1 MAKKPTKQKPKDEY
15 GLTKVERAFADSYLL
30 TGNKQASAIAAGVK
44 KANAGV
50 YANRMLKN
58 VMVQQYINNRGKKLA
73 EKMENDWELTVERV
87 LRELA
92 ASALFDPAKMYDE
105 NGELLAPNKMDEMTR
120 RALAGIDVRELYDK
134 EGALVGYAKKVRVN
148 PKINALELA
157 GRHLA
162 MWGEKDSGALS
173 VLNINIITNQNQL
186 DNPPADQG
194 KVIEHE
200 SSQSIL

>member
-1 MAKKPTKQKPKDEY
+1 MGKKKGDSAKTDEY
-15 GLTKVERAFADSYLL
+15 GLTPLQRAFADNYLL
-30 TGNKQASAIAAGVK
+30 TGNKKGSAIKAGVK
-44 KANAGV
+44 PANAGV
-50 YANRMLKN
+50 YATRMLKN
-58 VMVQQYINNRGKKLA
+58 VTVQQYINKRGEKMA
-73 EKMENDWELTVERV
+73 AKMENEWELTVERV

-105 NGELLAPNKMDEMTR
+105 NGELLPPNKMDEMTR

-173 VLNINIITNQNQL
+173 ILNINIITDQNQL

-194 KVIEHE
+194 KVIDHE
-200 SSQSIL
+200 TNENIL